1 MDLANSP
8 GDPAHARNGGTR
20 GSEETPVEAV
30 KFTIVGNPNELK
42 VSQCTFCAHRSPDG
56 TRCKAYPSGIPVELL
71 YNEHDHRMAFP
82 GDNGIRY
89 QPIILGNSG
98 RPPVTTQPQVE
109 FELDM
114 AAIQ

>member
-1 MDLANSP
+1 MDIAFTR
-8 GDPAHARNGGTR
+8 GDPAQMKSRCRR
-20 GSEETPVEAV
+20 GSEERPVAAV
-30 KFTIVGNPNELK
+30 KFTVVGNPNDLK

-71 YNEHDHRMAFP
+71 YNEHDHRMAFQ

-89 QPIILGNSG
+89 QPFILGNAG
-98 RPPVTTQPQVE
+98 RPPITTRPQAD
-109 FELDM
+109 FEIEM

>member
-1 MDLANSP
+1 MTCRS
-8 GDPAHARNGGTR
+8 GR
-20 GSEETPVEAV
+20 GSEERHVAAV
-30 KFTIVGNPNELK
+30 KFTIVGKPKDLK

-89 QPIILGNSG
+89 QPIILGNAG
-98 RPPVTTQPQVE
+98 RPPVTTRPQVE

>member
-56 TRCKAYPSGIPVELL
+56 TACKAFPNGIPVELL
-71 YNEHDHRMAFP
+71 YNEHDHRLEFA
-82 GDNGIRY
+82 GDNGVRY
-89 QPIILGNSG
+89 QPIILGRAGLTPANIQSNA
-98 RPPVTTQPQVE
+98 E
-109 FELDM
+109 FELDK
-114 AAIQ
+114 AAIV

>member
-1 MDLANSP
+1 MD
-8 GDPAHARNGGTR
+8 
-20 GSEETPVEAV
+20 AV

-56 TRCKAYPSGIPVELL
+56 TACKAFPNGIPVELL
-71 YNEHDHRMAFP
+71 YNEHDHRSEFA

-89 QPIILGNSG
+89 QPIILGRAG
-98 RPPVTTQPQVE
+98 LPPAKIRPSAE

-114 AAIQ
+114 AAIL